1 VDHTL
6 QVLHPTNATWKLAH
20 HYALT
25 LKVHVESARPVTS
38 LSNATAKL
46 RNQQQ
51 RTTIERLELE
61 IFMHLRH
68 SLAIINHINLIS
80 KSSQRQTPMMICV
93 QYLIALLFSV
103 KYVLFLVIR

>member
-1 VDHTL
+1 MRAARRSRNVELFGCFIFEMHEI
-6 QVLHPTNATWKLAH
+6 VI
-20 HYALT
+20 
-25 LKVHVESARPVTS
+25 ESARPVTS

-80 KSSQRQTPMMICV
+80 KSSQRQTPMMICAAV
-93 QYLIALLFSV
+93 FNCAV
-103 KYVLFLVIR
+103 V